1 MNTVIK
7 FYGLAY
13 LVGEE
18 LHLPSLSTN
27 KQYILSWSRATFISF
42 IHQKTIQSVWR
53 QLDINI
59 LALVDIC
66 NKNWKYC
73 YVPLPIEAFK
83 TVLLINITKV
93 VGGKVTVL

>member
-42 IHQKTIQSVWR
+42 IHQKTIQSV
-53 QLDINI
+53 
-59 LALVDIC
+59 
-66 NKNWKYC
+66 
-73 YVPLPIEAFK
+73 
-83 TVLLINITKV
+83 
-93 VGGKVTVL
+93 